1 MGCEIVLE
9 ELASFF
15 LTKFWVGFIFIFS
28 FFRGLFLFYFFL
40 FNMDFM
46 VRNSVSLLE
55 EKKKKKEKGLILI
68 SMKFFMTRFPFELI
82 DANSEP
88 PRIVTVG
95 V

>member
-1 MGCEIVLE
+1 MTTTTTPLYLSAEFFLLIMGCEIVLE

-15 LTKFWVGFIFIFS
+15 LTKFWVGFIFIFFS

-55 EKKKKKEKGLILI
+55 EKKKKKKKDL
-68 SMKFFMTRFPFELI
+68 F
-82 DANSEP
+82 
-88 PRIVTVG
+88 
-95 V
+95 

>member
-1 MGCEIVLE
+1 
-9 ELASFF
+9 
-15 LTKFWVGFIFIFS
+15 
-28 FFRGLFLFYFFL
+28 
-40 FNMDFM
+40 MDFM
-46 VRNSVSLLE
+46 VRNSVSLPE